1 MAQASVP
8 MGPFCQSC
16 GMPLSSPEDFG
27 TSAQGF
33 RQNDYCHL
41 CYENGVF
48 RNPDA
53 TMEQM
58 LQFAPDAEARAWM
71 EQNLPFLKRWQNA

>member
-1 MAQASVP
+1 MAQQSVP

-33 RQNDYCHL
+33 RQNDYCYL
-41 CYENGVF
+41 CYESGAF
-48 RNPDA
+48 RDPDA

-58 LQFAPDAEARAWM
+58 LQYAPDPEARAWM
-71 EQNLPFLKRWQNA
+71 EQSLPFLKRWQTA